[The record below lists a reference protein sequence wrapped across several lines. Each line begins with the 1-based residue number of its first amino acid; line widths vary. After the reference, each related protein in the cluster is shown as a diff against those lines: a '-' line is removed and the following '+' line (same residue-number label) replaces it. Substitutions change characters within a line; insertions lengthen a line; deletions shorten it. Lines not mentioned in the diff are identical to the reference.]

1 MIEQLKESHGAAIGF
16 KVTGKITAEDIQSVI
31 QQIDH
36 AIAAHKKPIGLLID
50 LTEMEG
56 ATWAARWAE
65 MRFLQHHSD
74 HIARLAVISNDGW
87 EVISEMILVATA
99 ALQAETLYF
108 LAPEIIHAWHWVKMN
123 KLDESIHLR
132 TMYPGKGLF
141 KNYTPE
147 YTGL

>member
-1 MIEQLKESHGAAIGF
+1 MIEQLKDSHGGAFGF
-16 KVTGKITAEDIQSVI
+16 KVTGKISAEDVASIT

-36 AIAAHKKPIGLLID
+36 AIQAHKKPIGLLVD

-74 HIARLAVISNDGW
+74 HIARLAIVSNDGW

-108 LAPEIIHAWHWVKMN
+108 LSPEILHAWHWVKMN
-123 KLDESIHLR
+123 KMDEAVPVR
-132 TMYPGKGLF
+132 VMYPGKGLF
-141 KNYTPE
+141 QDYTPE